1 MRQTLIV
8 GFGRSGRD
16 LHLRCLGR
24 VPPVNGNGASRIGIV
39 DVGKRPLSSAHG
51 QADLEVFGSLTDA
64 RRHFDG
70 NTIVHV
76 CTPPATH
83 FDVIREAARQGYSRM
98 IVEKP
103 LVDRLTDLDALHAL
117 VKERRLTVFVVANWL
132 SSALTWRLRELLQ
145 NRPERAWS
153 RVTVSQVK
161 PRFSRSLS
169 TLSKETI
176 FDVEIP
182 HQIALALFLGGGD
195 LEVRR
200 AECTDMV
207 VNSTRIP
214 YMGTATIMLEDKH
227 GRVIVVYSDLTAP
240 IRQRSVEILFDDGTR
255 TVGYYPSTEADSF
268 SQLLTFQKDHDAAVA
283 HEIVLDDPLAAFL
296 REVYA
301 YFEQNARRPASD
313 VDFNSAVVATICRAK
328 AVCGLHDLAIP

>member
-1 MRQTLIV
+1 
-8 GFGRSGRD
+8 
-16 LHLRCLGR
+16 
-24 VPPVNGNGASRIGIV
+24 VPPVNGNGAARIGIV
-39 DVGKRPLSSAHG
+39 DVGKRPLSSVSSMPDVEGFQTLA
-51 QADLEVFGSLTDA
+51 EA
-64 RRHFDG
+64 RRRFDEE
-70 NTIVHV
+70 TVVQV

-83 FDVIREAARQGYSRM
+83 FDVLREAARQGYSRI

-103 LVDRLTDLDALHAL
+103 LVDRPADLDALHAL
-117 VKERRLTVFVVANWL
+117 VKEHRLSVFVVANWL

-145 NRPERAWS
+145 NRPDRGWS
-153 RVTVSQVK
+153 RVTISQVK

-169 TLSKETI
+169 TASKETI

-182 HQIALALFLGGGD
+182 HQVALSLFLGGTG

-214 YMGTATIMLEDKH
+214 YMGRAIITLEDKH
-227 GRVIVVYSDLTAP
+227 GRVIVVYSDLTSP
-240 IRQRSVEILFDDGTR
+240 IRERSVEVVFDDGTR

-268 SQLLTFQKDHDAAVA
+268 SQLLTFQKDHDSPVG
-283 HEIVLDDPLAAFL
+283 HEILLDDPLGAFL

-301 YFEQNARRPASD
+301 HFEQGARRPASD
-313 VDFNSAVVATICRAK
+313 VDFNTAVVATIGKAK
-328 AVCGLHDLAIP
+328 AACGLHAAA

>member
-8 GFGRSGRD
+8 GFGRSGRE

-24 VPPVNGNGASRIGIV
+24 VPSFNGNGNGARVGIV
-39 DVGKRPLSSAHG
+39 DVRKRPLSAVNG
-51 QADLEVFGSLTDA
+51 LAGVEAFPSLAEA
-64 RRHFDG
+64 RRRFDAD
-70 NTIVHV
+70 TIVHV

-83 FDVIREAARQGYSRM
+83 FDVIREAARLGYSRM

-103 LVDRLTDLDALHAL
+103 LVDRPSDLEALHAL
-117 VKERRLTVFVVANWL
+117 VKEHRLSVFVVANWL
-132 SSALTWRLRELLQ
+132 SSALTWRLREMLHT
-145 NRPERAWS
+145 RPDRGWS
-153 RVTVSQVK
+153 RVTISQVK

-169 TLSKETI
+169 TLSDETI

-182 HQIALALFLGGGD
+182 HQVALSLFLGGTE

-214 YMGTATIMLEDKH
+214 YMGKATITLEDKH

-240 IRQRSVEILFDDGTR
+240 IRKRSVEIVFEDGTR
-255 TVGYYPSTEADSF
+255 TIGYYPSTEADSF
-268 SQLLTFQKDHDAAVA
+268 SQLLTFQKDHEMPVG
-283 HEIVLDDPLAAFL
+283 HEILLDDPLPAFL

-301 YFEQNARRPASD
+301 YFEHGGRRPVSD
-313 VDFNSAVVATICRAK
+313 VDFNTAVVGIIGKAK
-328 AVCGLHDLAIP
+328 AACGLHAAA

>member
-16 LHLRCLGR
+16 LHLRCLRR
-24 VPPVNGNGASRIGIV
+24 VPPLNGNGASRIGIV
-39 DVGKRPLSSAHG
+39 DVGTRPLSS
-51 QADLEVFGSLTDA
+51 VKSLPDVEAFETLAEA
-64 RRHFDG
+64 RRHFDAE
-70 NTIVHV
+70 TVVHV

-83 FDVIREAARQGYSRM
+83 FDVIREAARQGYSR
-98 IVEKP
+98 IIAEKP
-103 LVDRLTDLDALHAL
+103 LVDRPADLDALHAL
-117 VKERRLTVFVVANWL
+117 VKEHRLSVFVVANWL
-132 SSALTWRLRELLQ
+132 SSALTGRLRELLH
-145 NRPERAWS
+145 NRPDRGWS
-153 RVTVSQVK
+153 RVTISQVK

-169 TLSKETI
+169 TVSKETI

-182 HQIALALFLGGGD
+182 HQIALALFLGGAE

-214 YMGTATIMLEDKH
+214 YMGKATITLEDKH

-240 IRQRSVEILFDDGTR
+240 IRQRSAEIVYDDGTR

-268 SQLLTFQKDHDAAVA
+268 SQLLTFQKDHDTPVA

-296 REVYA
+296 REVYS
-301 YFEQNARRPASD
+301 YFEQQGRRPASD
-313 VDFNSAVVATICRAK
+313 VDFNTAVVGTIGKAK
-328 AVCGLHDLAIP
+328 AACGLHA